1 VHRQYCVVTEVHLF
15 LSQLNTTNNCLT
27 LPDARRRP
35 RLRLAKYAK
44 HTLGSVS
51 CTPRALL
58 SASVDLHVFR
68 GPVYGKQDDLSIAIQ
83 DRMTLPAKRAQAADA
98 GVVFAQLA
106 LIGCQKLRARAI
118 QTTHTRHTRAY
129 SVVRRRSFQDPKY
142 RAFRI
147 DDCAHAS
154 FESLPCT
161 ALILFFWC
169 FQI

>member
-1 VHRQYCVVTEVHLF
+1 MHRQYCVVTEVHLF

-35 RLRLAKYAK
+35 RQPSVKFEK

-51 CTPRALL
+51 CTPRALP

-83 DRMTLPAKRAQAADA
+83 DRMTLPARRAQAADA

-106 LIGCQKLRARAI
+106 LIGCQKLRAHAI
-118 QTTHTRHTRAY
+118 QTTHTHTAHTCSLCRAP
-129 SVVRRRSFQDPKY
+129 SQLPRSKVPIVPY
-142 RAFRI
+142 GRL
-147 DDCAHAS
+147 CARV
-154 FESLPCT
+154 L
-161 ALILFFWC
+161 
-169 FQI
+169 